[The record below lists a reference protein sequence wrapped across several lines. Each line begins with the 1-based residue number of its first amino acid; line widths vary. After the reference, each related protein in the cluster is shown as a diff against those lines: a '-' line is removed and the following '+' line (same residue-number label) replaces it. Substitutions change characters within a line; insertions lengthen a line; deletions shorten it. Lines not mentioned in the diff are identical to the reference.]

1 MPLINDSGFDS
12 NSNHEAHLIEIDN
25 PVPAVVTR
33 SAFDTVCEHYLVE
46 GKGHA
51 NLRKLIIDQLILS
64 TVAITGAGLYATAA
78 DDYAQS
84 VGEALAGRI
93 NYMICT
99 CLPALVVLY
108 NSTELFLIMR
118 RAETIPEQLK
128 EYLTHSST
136 RLQKNLED
144 IAITTGAAI
153 SALPLAA
160 VSYMYPIPGFSKTLL
175 LFQGVVVLID
185 NTILH
190 LFPFKLAF
198 SEPLYRLPSLPF
210 EFIIRQMT
218 NACLSQEERE
228 KKKCQAQID
237 QQIQAIKQRL
247 IEHLEL
253 GQKLLSIYG
262 FRFLGCGY
270 INEVK
275 KDINEIKK
283 SSLSPTELLI
293 ALLNLLHEMASDRDI
308 SPPGSIRKF
317 FRTLSYIPGALW
329 VMSSCAGFLAAPV
342 NEMTELTGSSALGAT
357 LSTPPIYFLG
367 VLLAFF
373 GGNALQNTY
382 DYFTYWND
390 DAVKIPMAFKL
401 YPKTSV
407 LLILISIYLSAF
419 SYAAGAQLINDNFK
433 GELEFLRPYL
443 LNLAKTGLTFLG
455 FTAMIDFFNNVL
467 RKFGQFGSNEDAETV
482 IKLTEAFG
490 QIKNSLQQMQP
501 DLLLES
507 LAQMN
512 ENHLNSILNIKTEN
526 DRQNF
531 SAILIQLAEA
541 LKTKIFRESGL
552 INKTNIDKASLDK
565 LLSQLDED
573 KDYTVDKLEALLSYL
588 DTELKLNDLPLS
600 LKEVCQEYK
609 AVCELIKKIDSISLV
624 HERNIIPY
632 GSINAGDSDAGN
644 SSETTPLLGSIQSRF
659 FYPSPR
665 YCNNRASSL
674 SPRP

>member
-1 MPLINDSGFDS
+1 MPLLIDGSEFGASGASTS
-12 NSNHEAHLIEIDN
+12 NNNGSYLIDMDN
-25 PVPAVVTR
+25 PVPDPELPGVTQ
-33 SAFDTVCEHYLVE
+33 SAFNTVCEHYLVE

-51 NLRKLIIDQLILS
+51 SLRKLIIDQLILS

-99 CLPALVVLY
+99 CFPALVVLY

-144 IAITTGAAI
+144 IAMTTGAAI

-175 LFQGVVVLID
+175 LFQGAIVLID

-210 EFIIRQMT
+210 EFIIRQMMNT
-218 NACLSQEERE
+218 SLTQEER
-228 KKKCQAQID
+228 KKKNCQKQID
-237 QQIQAIKQRL
+237 KKIQEIIRCL
-247 IEHLEL
+247 VDHLEL
-253 GQKLLSIYG
+253 GQRLLSIYG
-262 FRFLGCGY
+262 FRFSGCSY

-275 KDINEIKK
+275 KDIDEIEK
-283 SSLSPTELLI
+283 SSLPPAELLM
-293 ALLNLLHEMASDRDI
+293 ALLERLREMVSDRPI
-308 SPPGSIRKF
+308 SPPGNIRKF

-357 LSTPPIYFLG
+357 LSAPPIYFLG

-433 GELEFLRPYL
+433 GDLAFLRPYL
-443 LNLAKTGLTFLG
+443 LDLAKTGLTFLG

-467 RKFGQFGSNEDAETV
+467 SKFGQFGSNEDAERA
-482 IKLTEAFG
+482 IKLAEAFG
-490 QIKNSLQQMQP
+490 QIKNSLQQMKP

-512 ENHLNSILNIKTEN
+512 ENHLSSILNIKTEN

-531 SAILIQLAEA
+531 NETLTQLAEA
-541 LKTKIFRESGL
+541 LETQLLNETKS
-552 INKTNIDKASLDK
+552 INIENMAEPKDINAWLMYFDTVPELN
-565 LLSQLDED
+565 LS
-573 KDYTVDKLEALLSYL
+573 
-588 DTELKLNDLPLS
+588 LS
-600 LKEVCQEYK
+600 LKEVCQNYK
-609 AVCELIKKIDSISLV
+609 AVCELMKKLACASVLKEEEGADSC
-624 HERNIIPY
+624 
-632 GSINAGDSDAGN
+632 
-644 SSETTPLLGSIQSRF
+644 SETTPLLSPGGSIQSRF
-659 FYPSPR
+659 FHPPPR
-665 YCNNRASSL
+665 YFNDRASSL
-674 SPRP
+674 SPTP